1 MRADEAKV
9 IADFLLA
16 TLESEIGATTGVF
29 GAVPADKLAYC
40 PDPRSMSALALLR
53 HITLEDEW
61 FLNAIADGEFTA
73 VPDASDVCAV
83 MTPADAVT
91 RYQDRIPAAIA
102 RVRALSGVDLLRE
115 VDLLGMVRMPA
126 LNFLSLTLRHSAH
139 HRGQLSAYLRPMGA
153 KVPPIYGPSADTQI
167 AAA

>member
-16 TLESEIGATTGVF
+16 TVESEIGATTGVF
-29 GAVPADKLAYC
+29 SAVPAEKLTYC
-40 PDPRSMSALALLR
+40 PDPRSMSAIALLR

-61 FLNAIADGEFTA
+61 FLNAVADGEFTA
-73 VPDASDVCAV
+73 VPDASDVCGV

-91 RYQDRIPAAIA
+91 RYQARIPAAIA
-102 RVRALSGVDLLRE
+102 RVRALSGADLLRE

-126 LNFLSLTLRHSAH
+126 LNFLS
-139 HRGQLSAYLRPMGA
+139 
-153 KVPPIYGPSADTQI
+153 
-167 AAA
+167 

>member
-9 IADFLLA
+9 IAEFLLA
-16 TLESEIGATTGVF
+16 TLESEIRATTGVF
-29 GAVPADKLAYC
+29 GAVPAGKLSYC
-40 PDPRSMSALALLR
+40 PDPRSKSALALLR

-61 FLNAIADGEFTA
+61 FLNAVADGEFTP
-73 VPDASDVCAV
+73 VPDDSDACAV
-83 MTPADAVT
+83 MTPDDAIA
-91 RYQDRIPAAIA
+91 RYRERIPAAIA
-102 RVRALSGVDLLRE
+102 RVRALSGEDLVRE
-115 VDLLGMVRMPA
+115 VDLMGMIRMPA
-126 LNFLSLTLRHSAH
+126 VNFLSLMLRHSAH